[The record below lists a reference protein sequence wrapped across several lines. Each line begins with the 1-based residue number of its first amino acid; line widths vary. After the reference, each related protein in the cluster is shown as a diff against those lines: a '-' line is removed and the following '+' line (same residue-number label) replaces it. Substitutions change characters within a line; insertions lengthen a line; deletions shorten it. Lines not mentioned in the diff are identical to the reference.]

1 MTEQSASSNKP
12 RMLTRQEVAERLGV
26 KVRWLED
33 NVKTGPSF
41 YRLNGRTIRYA
52 EKDVENW
59 LRQRREE

>member
-1 MTEQSASSNKP
+1 M
-12 RMLTRQEVAERLGV
+12 MLTRQPVADKLGV

-52 EKDVENW
+52 EKDVDNW
-59 LRQRREE
+59 MLQRFQA